1 MLLLLLSRHLRERAG
16 DVPSLGKFLM
26 RLEILILDLIGMG
39 LFYGLSEHAS
49 FNDCVWMVWQTIT
62 TVGYGD
68 IPPKGI
74 IGRYGIMV
82 TGMIAILLIT
92 YVVSALV
99 DYREALVQRR
109 RMGMDTNTDK
119 GSTLLVCCR
128 DEEEIETFIRE
139 LRCVKPAASVCIVDD
154 QMKELPPRIAH
165 LAPRIG
171 FVRGSI
177 ISPETYLR
185 AGIASSAQ
193 VVIFPHQP
201 GVDASDAT
209 SQTIASLAERL
220 APDVPIIHFLVN
232 SANEELFEGT
242 RSIGVSKNLPIL
254 AAIQECQD
262 PFSAHIFETL
272 MSNTHGANP
281 TTFSPKEIVG
291 WTWGQFVETA
301 LQVSRALKM
310 PVNPL
315 ALIQNGKSEPCPAMD
330 CVIEQGNSL
339 SLIVHRGFDY
349 GNFES
354 EMMKRREYSPGKE
367 PINGKQ

>member
-1 MLLLLLSRHLRERAG
+1 MLLLLLSRRLRDRAG

-39 LFYGLSEHAS
+39 LFYGLSEHAP

-68 IPPKGI
+68 IPPKSL
-74 IGRYGIMV
+74 IGRYGIMI
-82 TGMIAILLIT
+82 TGLIAILLIT

-99 DYREALVQRR
+99 DYREALSQRR
-109 RMGMDTNTDK
+109 RMGMDTNEDK

-128 DEEEIETFIRE
+128 DEEEIDIFIRE
-139 LRCVKPAASVCIVDD
+139 LRCVKPGASVCIVDD
-154 QMKELPPRIAH
+154 QMKELPARVAH
-165 LAPRIG
+165 LVPKVN

-177 ISPETYLR
+177 ISPETYAR
-185 AGIASSAQ
+185 AGIAASAQ

-209 SQTIASLAERL
+209 SQTMVSLAERM
-220 APDVPIIHFLVN
+220 APHVPIIHFLVN
-232 SANEELFEGT
+232 SANEALFEGL

-262 PFSAHIFETL
+262 PYSAHIFETL

-281 TTFSPKEIVG
+281 TTFYPEQIVG

-301 LQVSRALKM
+301 LQVSRTLKI

-315 ALIQNGKSEPCPAMD
+315 ALIQSGKSEPCPDLD

-349 GNFES
+349 GSFETALIT
-354 EMMKRREYSPGKE
+354 KRG
-367 PINGKQ
+367 

>member
-1 MLLLLLSRHLRERAG
+1 MLLLLLSRKLRDRADG
-16 DVPSLGKFLM
+16 VPSFGKFLM

-39 LFYGLSEHAS
+39 LFYGLSEHAT

-68 IPPKGI
+68 VPPKTA
-74 IGRYGIMV
+74 IGRYGVMV
-82 TGMIAILLIT
+82 TGLVAILLIT

-99 DYREALVQRR
+99 DYREALALRR
-109 RMGMDTNTDK
+109 KMGMDTNEDK

-128 DEEEIETFIRE
+128 DEEEIDIFVRE
-139 LRCVKPAASVCIVDD
+139 LRCVKPGASICIVDD
-154 QMKELPPRIAH
+154 QMKELPARIAH
-165 LAPRIG
+165 LAPHIS

-177 ISPETYLR
+177 INPETYMR

-209 SQTIASLAERL
+209 SQTMVSLAERL
-220 APDVPIIHFLVN
+220 APHVPIIHFLVN
-232 SANEELFEGT
+232 SANEGLFAGS

-262 PFSAHIFETL
+262 PCSAQIMETL
-272 MSNTHGANP
+272 MSNSRGANP
-281 TTFSPKEIVG
+281 TTFYPEQIVG
-291 WTWGQFVETA
+291 WTWGRFVETA
-301 LQVSRALKM
+301 LQVSRATKI

-315 ALIQNGKSEPCPAMD
+315 ALIQGGKSEPCPDMD
-330 CVIEQGNSL
+330 TVIEQGNSL
-339 SLIVHRGFDY
+339 SLIVRRNFDY
-349 GNFES
+349 RAFEAALVA
-354 EMMKRREYSPGKE
+354 RV
-367 PINGKQ
+367 

>member
-1 MLLLLLSRHLRERAG
+1 MLLLLLSRQLRERASG
-16 DVPSLGKFLM
+16 VPSLGKFLM
-26 RLEILILDLIGMG
+26 RLEILLLDLIGMG

-49 FNDCVWMVWQTIT
+49 FNDCVWMVWQTVT

-68 IPPKGI
+68 VPPKSL
-74 IGRYGIMV
+74 IGRYGVMV
-82 TGMIAILLIT
+82 TGLIAILLIT

-99 DYREALVQRR
+99 EYREAASERR
-109 RMGMDTNTDK
+109 KMGMDTNEDK

-128 DEEEIETFIRE
+128 DEEEMEMFIQE
-139 LRCVKPAASVCIVDD
+139 LRCVKPGASVCVVDD

-165 LAPRIG
+165 LVPRVN
-171 FVRGSI
+171 FVHGSI
-177 ISPETYLR
+177 INPDTYTQ
-185 AGIASSAQ
+185 ANIAQSAQ

-201 GVDASDAT
+201 GVDASDAM
-209 SQTIASLAERL
+209 SQTMASLAERM
-220 APDVPIIHFLVN
+220 APHVPIIHFLVN
-232 SANEELFEGT
+232 SANEDLFVGS

-262 PFSAHIFETL
+262 PYSAHIIETL

-281 TTFSPKEIVG
+281 TTFRPVQLVG

-301 LQVSRALKM
+301 LHVSRALKM

-315 ALIQNGKSEPCPAMD
+315 ALIQNQKSEPCPPWD
-330 CVIEQGNSL
+330 SVIAQGDML

-349 GNFES
+349 PGFEA
-354 EMMKRREYSPGKE
+354 EMLKRKGET
-367 PINGKQ
+367 NGRQHGIA

>member
-1 MLLLLLSRHLRERAG
+1 MLLLLLSRRFRDQAG
-16 DVPSLGKFLM
+16 IVPSFGKFLL
-26 RLEILILDLIGMG
+26 RLEILILDLVGMG

-68 IPPKGI
+68 VPPKTQ
-74 IGRYGIMV
+74 IGRYGVMI
-82 TGMIAILLIT
+82 TGLIAILLIT

-99 DYREALVQRR
+99 DYREALAQRR
-109 RMGMDTNTDK
+109 KMGMDSNDNK

-128 DEEEIETFIRE
+128 DEEEIETFIQE
-139 LRCVKPAASVCIVDD
+139 LRCVKPGAPVCIVDD
-154 QMKELPPRIAH
+154 LMKELPPRIGH
-165 LAPRIG
+165 LTPRVS

-177 ISPETYLR
+177 ISPDTFTR
-185 AGIASSAQ
+185 AGIESSAQ

-209 SQTIASLAERL
+209 SHAMVTLAERM
-220 APDVPIIHFLVN
+220 APQVPIIHFLVN
-232 SANEELFEGT
+232 SANEGLFAGS
-242 RSIGVSKNLPIL
+242 RSVGVSKNLPIL

-262 PFSAHIFETL
+262 PASAHIFETL

-281 TTFSPKEIVG
+281 TTFYPDKVVG

-301 LQVSRALKM
+301 LQVSRALKV

-315 ALIQNGKSEPCPAMD
+315 ALIQAGKSEPCPELD
-330 CVIEQGNSL
+330 SVIEKGNSL
-339 SLIVHRGFDY
+339 SLIVHRNFDY
-349 GNFES
+349 PAFEAA
-354 EMMKRREYSPGKE
+354 MVTQKG
-367 PINGKQ
+367 

>member
-1 MLLLLLSRHLRERAG
+1 MLLLLLSRQLRERAG

-26 RLEILILDLIGMG
+26 RLEILLLDLIGMG

-49 FNDCVWMVWQTIT
+49 FHDCVWMVWQTIT

-68 IPPKGI
+68 IPPKSL
-74 IGRYGIMV
+74 IGRYGIML
-82 TGMIAILLIT
+82 TGLIAILLIS

-99 DYREALVQRR
+99 EYREALLQRR
-109 RMGMDTNTDK
+109 KMGMDTNEEK

-139 LRCVKPAASVCIVDD
+139 LRCVKPGAPVCLVDD

-165 LAPRIG
+165 LTPRIG

-177 ISPETYLR
+177 ISPDTYKR

-193 VVIFPHQP
+193 IVIFPHQP

-209 SQTIASLAERL
+209 SQTMVSLAERL
-220 APDVPIIHFLVN
+220 APHVPIIHFLVN
-232 SANEELFEGT
+232 SANEDLFVGS
-242 RSIGVSKNLPIL
+242 RSVGVSKNLPIL

-262 PFSAHIFETL
+262 PCSAHIFETL

-281 TTFSPKEIVG
+281 TTFYPQQVIG

-301 LQVSRALKM
+301 LQVSRARKV
-310 PVNPL
+310 PINPL
-315 ALIQNGKSEPCPAMD
+315 ALIQGGKSEPCPDMD
-330 CVIEQGNSL
+330 SVIEQGNSL
-339 SLIVHRGFDY
+339 SLIVHRNFDY
-349 GNFES
+349 PAFEAAMVQS
-354 EMMKRREYSPGKE
+354 RP
-367 PINGKQ
+367 

>member
-1 MLLLLLSRHLRERAG
+1 MLLLLLSRHLRERVG
-16 DVPSLGKFLM
+16 VVPSLGRFLM

-39 LFYGLSEHAS
+39 LFYGLSEHAA

-68 IPPKGI
+68 IPPKSMV
-74 IGRYGIMV
+74 GRYGIMV
-82 TGMIAILLIT
+82 TGLIAILLIT

-99 DYREALVQRR
+99 EYREALSERR
-109 RMGMDTNTDK
+109 RMGMDTNEEK

-128 DEEEIETFIRE
+128 DEEEMETFIRE
-139 LRCVKPAASVCIVDD
+139 LRCVKPAAPICIVDD

-165 LAPRIG
+165 LVPRIG

-177 ISPETYLR
+177 ISPETYKR

-209 SQTIASLAERL
+209 SQTMVSLAERM

-232 SANEELFEGT
+232 SANEGLFEGS
-242 RSIGVSKNLPIL
+242 RSMGVSKNLPIL

-262 PFSAHIFETL
+262 PYSAHIFETL
-272 MSNTHGANP
+272 MSNTRGANP
-281 TTFSPKEIVG
+281 TTFHPEQTVG
-291 WTWGQFVETA
+291 WTWGQFVETSF
-301 LQVSRALKM
+301 QVSRALKV

-315 ALIQNGKSEPCPAMD
+315 ALIQNGKSEPCPEMD
-330 CVIEQGNSL
+330 CVIEPGNSL

-349 GNFES
+349 PKFES
-354 EMMKRREYSPGKE
+354 EMLKRREYSPGRE
-367 PINGKQ
+367 QNNG

>member
-1 MLLLLLSRHLRERAG
+1 MLLLLLSQRLRDRAG

-68 IPPKGI
+68 IPPKSAV
-74 IGRYGIMV
+74 GRYGIMI
-82 TGMIAILLIT
+82 TGLIAILLIT

-99 DYREALVQRR
+99 DYREALAQRR
-109 RMGMDTNTDK
+109 KMGMDTNDEK

-139 LRCVKPAASVCIVDD
+139 LRCVKPGAPVCLVDD

-165 LAPRIG
+165 LTPRIG

-177 ISPETYLR
+177 ISPDTYAR
-185 AGIASSAQ
+185 AGIATSVQ
-193 VVIFPHQP
+193 IVLFPHQP

-209 SQTIASLAERL
+209 SQTMASLAERM
-220 APDVPIIHFLVN
+220 APHVPIIHFLVN
-232 SANEELFEGT
+232 SANEALFEGS

-254 AAIQECQD
+254 AAIQECRD
-262 PFSAHIFETL
+262 PYSAHVFETL
-272 MSNTHGANP
+272 LSSTRGANP
-281 TTFSPKEIVG
+281 TTFRPDRVVG
-291 WTWGQFVETA
+291 WTWGQFAEAA
-301 LQVSRALKM
+301 LGASRTLKT

-315 ALIQNGKSEPCPAMD
+315 ALIQNGKSEPCPELD
-330 CVIEQGNSL
+330 CVIGRADSL

-349 GNFES
+349 AAFEAALGT
-354 EMMKRREYSPGKE
+354 KKG
-367 PINGKQ
+367 